1 MKNYIFKINLQSQ
14 PKTLNHMMLTIT
26 TCVIFLLFTLIG
38 ASQGVGVN
46 ETGAIPDAS
55 AILDAASTSK
65 GLLTPR
71 MTIVQRNAIVSP
83 ATGLLIFQTDNT
95 PGYYYNAGTPGVP
108 NWVHLF
114 YGSSA
119 GGWDLSGN
127 TGTTVATNFLG
138 TTDAQDFAIFTNNVE
153 RMRVQSTGNVGI
165 GTASPDNKLHLF
177 VFTSTTGRGQFVI
190 EQSGPGDAFMNFG
203 LSGSTGYAM
212 GIDNSDGD
220 KFKIG
225 YHPTQMTGLDISTRF
240 TIDATGNVGIGTSTP
255 AEQLHVFD
263 AGSSGTPLRVE
274 RDAGTAATQGT
285 LDVIISDFGGGTG
298 DAILQSGTSR
308 DIALRSNAGSGG
320 TLILT
325 SAGNVGIGTT
335 GPGGQLSVVGTSG
348 AAGSI
353 EAHILNNTANGYS
366 SIRIGTDA
374 VAVAGG
380 ALHHFNSS
388 WATSGADEASATV
401 LYGFGSAGMNIT
413 AYHSSGGIDF
423 YTGGNAAGN
432 LRATITNTGNVGIGT
447 TSPGAKL
454 QIDYT
459 RNTYAPGQGTQTSL
473 ALKNPGTTLGGFT
486 GLAFR
491 NSGGFT
497 MGEIGV
503 VSTGNPTLNTG
514 GDLVF
519 ITKNSAGTIVDERVR
534 ITNAGNVGIGTT
546 SPNTVATWVAT
557 NGKLLNVYEGTND
570 ARVAIQGQLG
580 AKVDMVDLGGGVNDK
595 WMQLY
600 TDGGITKFRSV
611 LDNGSALLMDN
622 ILAMDIGS
630 GNVGIGTT
638 SPALLFDVES
648 SSSRIARFES
658 TASANSTVEIDA
670 ASGFNSNL
678 ALQEAGAD
686 KWYVGNIASDDRFRL
701 YDNTGGSEVFTVLA
715 TSGNVGIGTTAP
727 FAKLQVQGDVFL
739 VHATTTT
746 SNSTAMFVWGN
757 DLHTAGT
764 KGSVLGLYS
773 LGLNG
778 ESATTTEAVGVYGV
792 SGLES
797 SANGTVT
804 NAYGLKARVQDGLG
818 TVTNGYGVYIEDVQA
833 ATDYGIYQVGTDD
846 DNYFAGNV
854 SIGTT
859 TPLAKLTVDGNASF
873 IHTTATTGNSIAMI
887 LWGNDQHTAGTK
899 SYVYGLYS
907 LGLNGASATTTDA
920 IGVYAIGGLENSATG
935 TVTNAYGLKAKAQDG
950 LGTVTNGYGVY
961 IEDVQATTGYG
972 LYQAGANDDN
982 YFAGKVGIG
991 TATPGGLFD
1000 VAGSLGNFTVSSDG
1014 ARIDMSRPATNYI
1027 RASSVGGAL
1036 DFIVNGNA
1044 ASDATASLI
1053 LRPNGNVEIP
1063 NGNVGIGI
1071 APAGQLE
1078 LSLDQGRKPA
1088 TGTWTTVSDE
1098 RLKNIEGAY
1107 TKGLNEILQLQPITY
1122 HYKNVGERKFAD
1134 EVLNIQNVGFSAQEV
1149 KKIFPEAVGTD
1160 EDGYLN
1166 FNMHA
1171 ILVAYV
1177 NAIKELKEENDALK
1191 SEILDIKVTEID
1203 ALKLELEA
1211 VKSTLGMKA
1220 KK

>member
-1 MKNYIFKINLQSQ
+1 
-14 PKTLNHMMLTIT
+14 
-26 TCVIFLLFTLIG
+26 
-38 ASQGVGVN
+38 
-46 ETGAIPDAS
+46 
-55 AILDAASTSK
+55 
-65 GLLTPR
+65 
-71 MTIVQRNAIVSP
+71 
-83 ATGLLIFQTDNT
+83 
-95 PGYYYNAGTPGVP
+95 
-108 NWVHLF
+108 
-114 YGSSA
+114 
-119 GGWDLSGN
+119 
-127 TGTTVATNFLG
+127 
-138 TTDAQDFAIFTNNVE
+138 
-153 RMRVQSTGNVGI
+153 
-165 GTASPDNKLHLF
+165 HLF

-638 SPALLFDVES
+638 GPGGQLSVVGTSGAAGSIEAHILNNTANGYSSIRIGTDAVAVAGGALHHFNSSWATSGADEASATVLYGFGSAGMNITAYHSSGGIDFYTGGNAAGNLRATITNTGNVGIGTTSPGAKLQIDYTRNTYAPGQGTQTSLALKNPGTTLGGFTGLAFRNSGGFTMGEIGVVSTGNPTLNTGGDLVFITKNSAGTIVDERVRITNAGNVGIGTTSPNTVATWVATNGKLLNVYEGTNDARVAIQGQLGAKVDMVDLGGGVNDKWMQLYTDGGITKFRSVLDNGSALLMDNILAMDIGSGNVGIGTTSPALLFDVES

-715 TSGNVGIGTTAP
+715 TSG
-727 FAKLQVQGDVFL
+727 
-739 VHATTTT
+739 
-746 SNSTAMFVWGN
+746 
-757 DLHTAGT
+757 
-764 KGSVLGLYS
+764 
-773 LGLNG
+773 
-778 ESATTTEAVGVYGV
+778 
-792 SGLES
+792 
-797 SANGTVT
+797 
-804 NAYGLKARVQDGLG
+804 
-818 TVTNGYGVYIEDVQA
+818 
-833 ATDYGIYQVGTDD
+833 
-846 DNYFAGNV
+846 
-854 SIGTT
+854 
-859 TPLAKLTVDGNASF
+859 
-873 IHTTATTGNSIAMI
+873 
-887 LWGNDQHTAGTK
+887 
-899 SYVYGLYS
+899 
-907 LGLNGASATTTDA
+907 
-920 IGVYAIGGLENSATG
+920 
-935 TVTNAYGLKAKAQDG
+935 
-950 LGTVTNGYGVY
+950 
-961 IEDVQATTGYG
+961 
-972 LYQAGANDDN
+972 
-982 YFAGKVGIG
+982 
-991 TATPGGLFD
+991 
-1000 VAGSLGNFTVSSDG
+1000 
-1014 ARIDMSRPATNYI
+1014 
-1027 RASSVGGAL
+1027 
-1036 DFIVNGNA
+1036 
-1044 ASDATASLI
+1044 
-1053 LRPNGNVEIP
+1053 
-1063 NGNVGIGI
+1063 
-1071 APAGQLE
+1071 
-1078 LSLDQGRKPA
+1078 
-1088 TGTWTTVSDE
+1088 
-1098 RLKNIEGAY
+1098 
-1107 TKGLNEILQLQPITY
+1107 
-1122 HYKNVGERKFAD
+1122 
-1134 EVLNIQNVGFSAQEV
+1134 
-1149 KKIFPEAVGTD
+1149 
-1160 EDGYLN
+1160 
-1166 FNMHA
+1166 
-1171 ILVAYV
+1171 
-1177 NAIKELKEENDALK
+1177 
-1191 SEILDIKVTEID
+1191 
-1203 ALKLELEA
+1203 
-1211 VKSTLGMKA
+1211 
-1220 KK
+1220 